1 MRAFLIF
8 ALAAS
13 ATAQLKFGS
22 DPTEAPKK
30 DVNTRL
36 GLLGTSLGLSPTAE
50 QTSSGLTQGSS
61 SGGQSSAFTQGSSG
75 QTPTGRVPS
84 GGEFTGSFSQCCCV
98 PLNDECGDP
107 LGRDFDT
114 YDYDLVGSGLI
125 DPRLKPLREEA
136 AKKTQKAKDGLGLR
150 IVNRPNAN
158 TNSQINTCPIG
169 QKACCYDPSVDHSSF
184 GRSCI
189 APGSSAQQFESVR
202 YGCNERVVNS
212 GKQCGT
218 RSFPAPARGLQHG
231 EASPGEFPWTCLVL
245 NQNNDFIGSCAV
257 IPNDS
262 SNNNGRGTRK
272 VVTAAHK
279 LKNVQQ
285 NELLKIRVGE
295 YDASGFNPPETA
307 QHEEYTIVRLLKH
320 PQFSAGRLSNDIAI
334 LYTDRDINLNKPN
347 VNTACLPSCR
357 DQFGHQFNN
366 GTGVRCWVAGW
377 GKNEVDGSF
386 QFIQHKVDLP
396 LVENNSC
403 NNKLKN
409 ALNAQRAGSGNRF
422 SLSQSEICAGGQVG
436 KDACTG
442 DGGSPLVCQGQ
453 SGRWT
458 VVGLVTWGV
467 GCASDVPGVY
477 ARMSHFTQWIN
488 EN

>member
-1 MRAFLIF
+1 MGVTPRNSFSQETTTQDNGRLQQEKMRAFLVF

-30 DVNTRL
+30 DVNT
-36 GLLGTSLGLSPTAE
+36 SLGLPPTAE
-50 QTSSGLTQGSS
+50 QNSGSSS
-61 SGGQSSAFTQGSSG
+61 SGGQSRAFTAQSSG

-84 GGEFTGSFSQCCCV
+84 GGEFTGSFSSCCCV
-98 PLNDECGDP
+98 PLSEQCGDP
-107 LGRDFDT
+107 LGRDID

-125 DPRLKPLREEA
+125 DPRLKPLREES
-136 AKKTQKAKDGLGLR
+136 AKRTQSAKDG
-150 IVNRPNAN
+150 
-158 TNSQINTCPIG
+158 IG
-169 QKACCYDPSVDHSSF
+169 QKACCYDPSVNHASF
-184 GRSCI
+184 GRSRI
-189 APGSSAQQFESVR
+189 APGSTANQFESVR
-202 YGCNERVVNS
+202 YGCNEQVVNS

-218 RSFPAPARGLQHG
+218 RNFPAPARGLQHG

-279 LKNVQQ
+279 LKNIQQ

-295 YDASGFNPPETA
+295 YDASGFNPPETV
-307 QHEEYTIVRLLKH
+307 QHEEYTVVRLLKH
-320 PQFSAGRLSNDIAI
+320 PQFNAGRLSNDIAL
-334 LYTDRDINLNKPN
+334 LYTDRDINLNKAN

-357 DQFGHQFNN
+357 DHFSHQFNN

-403 NNKLKN
+403 NNKLKS
-409 ALNAQRAGSGNRF
+409 ALNQQRAGSGNRF
-422 SLSQSEICAGGQVG
+422 SLSPSEICAGGQVG

-442 DGGSPLVCQGQ
+442 DGGSPLVCQGL

>member
-1 MRAFLIF
+1 MGSHTKKLVSQETTTQDKVDGRQLQQRKNLCHLSLCQQLRHSHHQFEELHKMRAFLVF

-50 QTSSGLTQGSS
+50 LNNNQGSS
-61 SGGQSSAFTQGSSG
+61 NGGQSQAFTQGSSG
-75 QTPTGRVPS
+75 QTPTGRV
-84 GGEFTGSFSQCCCV
+84 
-98 PLNDECGDP
+98 
-107 LGRDFDT
+107 
-114 YDYDLVGSGLI
+114 
-125 DPRLKPLREEA
+125 
-136 AKKTQKAKDGLGLR
+136 
-150 IVNRPNAN
+150 PNAN

-262 SNNNGRGTRK
+262 SNNNGRSTRK

-295 YDASGFNPPETA
+295 YDASGFNSPETA
-307 QHEEYTIVRLLKH
+307 QHEEYTVVRLLKH
-320 PQFSAGRLSNDIAI
+320 PQFNAGRLSNDIAI

-347 VNTACLPSCR
+347 VNTACLPSCW

-403 NNKLKN
+403 NNKLKS

-442 DGGSPLVCQGQ
+442 DGGSPLVC
-453 SGRWT
+453 
-458 VVGLVTWGV
+458 
-467 GCASDVPGVY
+467 
-477 ARMSHFTQWIN
+477 
-488 EN
+488 

>member
-1 MRAFLIF
+1 MRAFLVF

-50 QTSSGLTQGSS
+50 QNSGSSS
-61 SGGQSSAFTQGSSG
+61 SGGQSSAFTAQSSG

-84 GGEFTGSFSQCCCV
+84 GGEFTGSFSSCCCV
-98 PLNDECGDP
+98 PLSEQCGDP
-107 LGRDFDT
+107 LGRDID

-125 DPRLKPLREEA
+125 DPRLKPLREES
-136 AKKTQKAKDGLGLR
+136 AKRTQSAKDGLGLR

-169 QKACCYDPSVDHSSF
+169 QKACCYDPSVNHASF

-189 APGSSAQQFESVR
+189 APGSTANQFESVR
-202 YGCNERVVNS
+202 YGCNEQVVNS

-218 RSFPAPARGLQHG
+218 RNFPAPAVLSFPTTAATTMD
-231 EASPGEFPWTCLVL
+231 EAP
-245 NQNNDFIGSCAV
+245 
-257 IPNDS
+257 
-262 SNNNGRGTRK
+262 RK

-295 YDASGFNPPETA
+295 YDASGFNPPETV

-320 PQFSAGRLSNDIAI
+320 PQFNAGRLSNDVAI
-334 LYTDRDINLNKPN
+334 LYTDRDINLNNPN

-357 DQFGHQFNN
+357 DQFSHQFNN

-422 SLSQSEICAGGQVG
+422 SLSTSEICAGGQVG

-442 DGGSPLVCQGQ
+442 DGGSPLVCQGL

>member
-1 MRAFLIF
+1 MRAFLVF

-13 ATAQLKFGS
+13 AAAQLKFSS
-22 DPTEAPKK
+22 DSTEAPKK

-50 QTSSGLTQGSS
+50 LNNNPGSS
-61 SGGQSSAFTQGSSG
+61 NGGQSQAFTQGSSG

-202 YGCNERVVNS
+202 YGCNERAVNS

-262 SNNNGRGTRK
+262 SNNNGRSTRK

-285 NELLKIRVGE
+285 NE
-295 YDASGFNPPETA
+295 
-307 QHEEYTIVRLLKH
+307 
-320 PQFSAGRLSNDIAI
+320 
-334 LYTDRDINLNKPN
+334 
-347 VNTACLPSCR
+347 
-357 DQFGHQFNN
+357 
-366 GTGVRCWVAGW
+366 
-377 GKNEVDGSF
+377 
-386 QFIQHKVDLP
+386 
-396 LVENNSC
+396 
-403 NNKLKN
+403 
-409 ALNAQRAGSGNRF
+409 
-422 SLSQSEICAGGQVG
+422 
-436 KDACTG
+436 
-442 DGGSPLVCQGQ
+442 
-453 SGRWT
+453 
-458 VVGLVTWGV
+458 
-467 GCASDVPGVY
+467 
-477 ARMSHFTQWIN
+477 
-488 EN
+488 

>member
-1 MRAFLIF
+1 M
-8 ALAAS
+8 
-13 ATAQLKFGS
+13 G
-22 DPTEAPKK
+22 
-30 DVNTRL
+30 
-36 GLLGTSLGLSPTAE
+36 
-50 QTSSGLTQGSS
+50 
-61 SGGQSSAFTQGSSG
+61 
-75 QTPTGRVPS
+75 
-84 GGEFTGSFSQCCCV
+84 
-98 PLNDECGDP
+98 
-107 LGRDFDT
+107 
-114 YDYDLVGSGLI
+114 I
-125 DPRLKPLREEA
+125 DPRLKPLREESE
-136 AKKTQKAKDGLGLR
+136 KRTQKAKDGLGLR

-158 TNSQINTCPIG
+158 TNSQINTCPLG

-189 APGSSAQQFESVR
+189 APGSSTGQFESVR

-218 RSFPAPARGLQHG
+218 RNFPAPARGLQHG

-295 YDASGFNPPETA
+295 YDASGFNPPETV

-334 LYTDRDINLNKPN
+334 LYTDRDINLN
-347 VNTACLPSCR
+347 
-357 DQFGHQFNN
+357 
-366 GTGVRCWVAGW
+366 
-377 GKNEVDGSF
+377 
-386 QFIQHKVDLP
+386 
-396 LVENNSC
+396 
-403 NNKLKN
+403 N

-477 ARMSHFTQWIN
+477 ARMSHFTQWIDQN
-488 EN
+488 

>member
-1 MRAFLIF
+1 MGHQETRSAKRPQRRTTGDFAKKKTLYHLSLCQQGRHSYNKFEELEKMRAFLVF

-36 GLLGTSLGLSPTAE
+36 GLLCTSRGLSPTAE
-50 QTSSGLTQGSS
+50 QTSGSS
-61 SGGQSSAFTQGSSG
+61 SRGGQSSAFTQGSG

-84 GGEFTGSFSQCCCV
+84 GGEFTGSFSSCCCV
-98 PLNDECGDP
+98 PLSEQCGDP
-107 LGRDFDT
+107 LGRDID

-125 DPRLKPLREEA
+125 DPRLKPLREESV
-136 AKKTQKAKDGLGLR
+136 KRTQSAKDGLGLR

-169 QKACCYDPSVDHSSF
+169 QKACCYDPSVSHASF

-189 APGSSAQQFESVR
+189 ALSPTANQFESVR
-202 YGCNERVVNS
+202 YGCNEQVVNS

-218 RSFPAPARGLQHG
+218 RNFPAPARGLQHG

-262 SNNNGRGTRK
+262 SNNNGRGSRK

-295 YDASGFNPPETA
+295 YDASGFNPPRDCPARGVHYCQASEAPSVQCRKTE
-307 QHEEYTIVRLLKH
+307 QRHCH
-320 PQFSAGRLSNDIAI
+320 PLHCCWTCHLGCWMRQRCAWSLCQDVTFHPVDRSELDLFICLNNFIREGNFQQFPSNKS
-334 LYTDRDINLNKPN
+334 L
-347 VNTACLPSCR
+347 C
-357 DQFGHQFNN
+357 
-366 GTGVRCWVAGW
+366 
-377 GKNEVDGSF
+377 
-386 QFIQHKVDLP
+386 
-396 LVENNSC
+396 VE
-403 NNKLKN
+403 
-409 ALNAQRAGSGNRF
+409 A
-422 SLSQSEICAGGQVG
+422 
-436 KDACTG
+436 
-442 DGGSPLVCQGQ
+442 
-453 SGRWT
+453 
-458 VVGLVTWGV
+458 
-467 GCASDVPGVY
+467 
-477 ARMSHFTQWIN
+477 
-488 EN
+488 